1 MILIKD
7 LSLTNFESI
16 EHLSL
21 TFENHQMTSIRG
33 ENGSG
38 KSSLFHAIAFLLF
51 NYKKGDSYRSYV
63 KLGTDEAHLQMSA
76 LLDGEPVSYDVI
88 IKAEGRSGTPV
99 TRKVTFKGVEYGT
112 SDYSKFIKE
121 NKLDHLE
128 EIMFL
133 FQDGTSI
140 IESRPSERA
149 AMLRRL
155 FNLDFSNYT
164 TSLKDEQENNKLA
177 IVEYNTIAKDLQG
190 RTYEKLPLTRETP
203 SPLLESWE
211 NEIAAL
217 NKNISTLSSIDTQE
231 LVNCKQTI
239 ARYERS
245 LAGEKQKLASKESD
259 ISTKESLLKDITCS
273 YAKLLNG
280 LDSKTFRDNIQIESS
295 EHTLLLNTLATC
307 KEAQAEKLA
316 DLDKQLAVLR
326 YSIAENSKHLTS
338 SSTGVCH
345 SCGQPIDENH
355 LLKLREEKL
364 SLESSLKETENKRVL
379 ENNLLKETATNAEKE
394 QATIQQLAAR
404 LTEEETLLKNLNTVN
419 AQLKDLYE
427 LKEAIQRNIDSFT
440 SELSRLYKTCSELE
454 SLEEAK
460 AELQTLKE
468 KKLELETRI
477 SNAKSVIVANSERKK
492 FNEATSKREAE
503 DTAKL
508 QSVSEKINE
517 TQLNTAVAKTCID
530 IFENKFPNY
539 VILRACKDLEN
550 FINSIVQKAFPY
562 ITVELKSDRSGVSF
576 FYRTAG
582 SSEAISI
589 AMASGAQ
596 KRIITLAYQISL
608 AMLFNTG
615 AIFLDEVDAS
625 MSSANASIIYSFIS
639 TLDGFHQ
646 IFFISHRPESFA
658 AVQENNP
665 DIVGYSVEDGVYSRE
680 N

>member
-99 TRKVTFKGVEYGT
+99 TRKVVFKGVEYGT

-133 FQDGTSI
+133 FQDSTSI

-211 NEIAAL
+211 NEIATL
-217 NKNISTLSSIDTQE
+217 NKSISTLSSIDTQE
-231 LVNCKQTI
+231 LVNCKQAI

-245 LAGEKQKLASKESD
+245 LAGEKQKLVSKESD
-259 ISTKESLLKDITCS
+259 ISAKESLLKNITCS
-273 YAKLLNG
+273 YTRLLDG
-280 LDSKTFRDNIQIESS
+280 LDSKTFRDNIQTESS
-295 EHTLLLNTLATC
+295 GHTLLLNTLITR
-307 KEAQAEKLA
+307 KESQAEKLA
-316 DLDKQLAVLR
+316 DLDKQLAVLK
-326 YSIAENSKHLTS
+326 YSIAENGKHLTS

-355 LLKLREEKL
+355 LLKLREEKF
-364 SLESSLKETENKRVL
+364 SLESSLKEIENKRVL
-379 ENNLLKETATNAEKE
+379 ENNLLKETAINAEKE
-394 QATIQQLAAR
+394 QTIIQQLTAR

-477 SNAKSVIVANSERKK
+477 SSAKSVIVANSERKK

-508 QSVSEKINE
+508 QSISEKINE
-517 TQLNTAVAKTCID
+517 TQLSTAVAKTCID

-658 AVQENNP
+658 AVQESNP
-665 DIVGYSVEDGVYSRE
+665 NIVGYSVEDGVYSRE